1 MYKKNSAE
9 YRFYFLIGVIVVL
22 LMLIWLKDKTI
33 ESLKTINT
41 EITFEITKDGK
52 YMATQRQNIMDLEDA
67 LKSGL
72 LEKERYMKNIKSQ
85 TKIVTNTIIQEKLI
99 PYHDTIEVYFD
110 TLDKR
115 YWVKT
120 PAPIR
125 YQDSFNLLSGKF
137 TKDGFKL
144 DTLETKNEFRV
155 SIFDKKNGFLKKST
169 PVVEIKSNNPST
181 KTSNIKNVTIEQK
194 TPFYTKWWFVGSV
207 GVLLGYFV
215 I

>member
-22 LMLIWLKDKTI
+22 LMLIWMKNNTI
-33 ESLKTINT
+33 DSLKNINS
-41 EITFEITKDGK
+41 EITYEISKDGK
-52 YMATQRQNIMDLEDA
+52 YMATQRQNIMNLEDA
-67 LKSGL
+67 IKSGL

-85 TKIVTNTIIQEKLI
+85 TRIETTTIIQEKLI
-99 PYHDTIEVYFD
+99 PYHDTVEVYFD
-110 TLDKR
+110 TVDKR

-155 SIFDKKNGFLKKST
+155 SIFDKKNGFFKKPT
-169 PVVEIKSNNPST
+169 PVVEIKSNNPNT
-181 KTSNIKNVTIEQK
+181 KTTNIKNVTIEQK
-194 TPFYTKWWFVGSV
+194 KPFYTKWWFVGSV

>member
-1 MYKKNSAE
+1 MLLWMKNN
-9 YRFYFLIGVIVVL
+9 
-22 LMLIWLKDKTI
+22 TI
-33 ESLKTINT
+33 DSLKNINS
-41 EITFEITKDGK
+41 EITYEISKDGK
-52 YMATQRQNIMDLEDA
+52 YMATQRQNIMNLEDDI
-67 LKSGL
+67 KSGL

-85 TKIVTNTIIQEKLI
+85 TRIETTTIIQEKLI
-99 PYHDTIEVYFD
+99 PYHDTVEVYFD
-110 TLDKR
+110 TVDKR

-155 SIFDKKNGFLKKST
+155 SIFDKKNGFFKKPT
-169 PVVEIKSNNPST
+169 PVVEIKSNNPNT
-181 KTSNIKNVTIEQK
+181 KTTNIKNVTIEQK
-194 TPFYTKWWFVGSV
+194 KPFYTKWWFVGSV